1 MPELMKPNVRE
12 KGPVSL
18 LNATFIGYM
27 VGTYSVM
34 GKGGAQAIA
43 NMAGEYVGR
52 EIVAYATSQGKT
64 LDSAPALIAFL
75 KENNLAGEFQF
86 SGDDTQVQ
94 VVISD
99 CGICP
104 KRVGKYQFDGTAC
117 PWGGILIGT
126 LSAILKQEFA
136 VSAGL
141 TPGAS
146 CTITLHVKSSS
157 INQIQEV

>member
-1 MPELMKPNVRE
+1 MPSPMTHNVRE
-12 KGPVSL
+12 KGPASL

-52 EIVAYATSQGKT
+52 EILAYAESQGKVI
-64 LDSAPALIAFL
+64 DSVESFVSFL
-75 KENNLAGEFQF
+75 KENQMAGEFDF
-86 SGDDTQVQ
+86 DVKGDQVQ
-94 VVISD
+94 VVVSL

-117 PWGGILIGT
+117 PWAGIFIGALGT
-126 LSAILKQEFA
+126 ILKKEFS

-141 TPGAS
+141 TPAQS
-146 CTITLHVKSSS
+146 CTITLKIKS
-157 INQIQEV
+157 